1 MRTLHLSQ
9 DFPNKFHP
17 YMGIFVKQLLDCIS
31 GSKIQVEV
39 VSPKPYTIPLKIFPY
54 WNFSFIPRRKD
65 FGKYIVHCPRYIYPI
80 PKKIFYP
87 ITSYSYTFFVKRYIK
102 KNIKR
107 PDLIHA
113 HYPYLEGHLAIKLG
127 KIWKIPVI
135 TSLQGTIMKKIIWS
149 SKIIKKNVLNTLD
162 NSECVFCISKDI
174 KDICIKLGVSEEKLE
189 IVPNGVNKKI
199 FHPMD
204 RDFARKT
211 VDIDSDGKI
220 VLYVGSY
227 MPVKGIEY
235 LLKAALTL
243 LEKNKN
249 LVFIFIGRGFE
260 KMSRMHSNIK
270 VIGAI
275 EHEKIPFWLN
285 SADLLVLPSL
295 SEGRP
300 NILLEAMACK
310 TPILTTNVGGIPEI
324 VKNNYNGILIPPKR
338 SDLLAENISMILGDN
353 GLRKK
358 IGENGLRFIKKNDL
372 YWEEIAKKVV
382 KIYRKIGE

>member
-1 MRTLHLSQ
+1 
-9 DFPNKFHP
+9 
-17 YMGIFVKQLLDCIS
+17 
-31 GSKIQVEV
+31 
-39 VSPKPYTIPLKIFPY
+39 
-54 WNFSFIPRRKD
+54 
-65 FGKYIVHCPRYIYPI
+65 
-80 PKKIFYP
+80 
-87 ITSYSYTFFVKRYIK
+87 
-102 KNIKR
+102 
-107 PDLIHA
+107 
-113 HYPYLEGHLAIKLG
+113 
-127 KIWKIPVI
+127 
-135 TSLQGTIMKKIIWS
+135 
-149 SKIIKKNVLNTLD
+149 KNVINTLD
-162 NSECVFCISKDI
+162 NSEYVFCVSKDI

-189 IVPNGVNKKI
+189 IVPNGINKKI

-211 VDIDSDGKI
+211 VDIEFDGKI

-260 KMSRMHSNIK
+260 KMSGMHSNIK
-270 VIGAI
+270 VIGPI

-310 TPILTTNVGGIPEI
+310 TPILSTKVGGIPEI
-324 VKNNYNGILIPPKR
+324 VKDNYNGILIPPKR
-338 SDLLAENISMILGDN
+338 SDLLEEKISIILENE
-353 GLRKK
+353 GLLKK
-358 IGENGLRFIKKNDL
+358 IGENGLRFIEKNNL

-382 KIYRKIGE
+382 RIYRKMLE